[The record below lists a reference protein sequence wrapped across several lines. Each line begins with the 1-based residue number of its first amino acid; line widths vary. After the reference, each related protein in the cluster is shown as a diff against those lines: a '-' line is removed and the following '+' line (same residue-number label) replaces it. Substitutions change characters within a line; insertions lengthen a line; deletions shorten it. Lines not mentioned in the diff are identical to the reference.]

1 MKKIGLFV
9 FTLFLLFSC
18 SNDSSLSNSSNGE
31 VGGGNET
38 GKYGTI
44 VFFNESSYNV
54 NIHKDAFSGP
64 VIAELS
70 SGESKSVKVNASENY
85 GIGSTFSIGF
95 KTKVIDEIGLSCGEV
110 YAYGID
116 PNMQLNINVEEGKKY
131 TLQIPQP
138 SNLVF
143 ETAFLKIINASSMP
157 FELTKTSESFK
168 QAGNGVLSVPSGEI
182 GVYEIPSSTAGT
194 AFENYKLKSVF
205 DSYDVPSFLV
215 QHSKIYN
222 FTFDGTS
229 VSKTG
234 EESIVY

>member
-1 MKKIGLFV
+1 MKKISLFV

-18 SNDSSLSNSSNGE
+18 SNDSSFSNSSNDE
-31 VGGGNET
+31 VGGNET
-38 GKYGTI
+38 GRYGTI
-44 VFFNESSYNV
+44 VFFNESSYSV

-70 SGESKSVKVNASENY
+70 SGQSKSIKVNASENY

-95 KTKVIDEIGLSCGEV
+95 KTRVIDEIGLSCGEV

-116 PNMQLNINVEEGKKY
+116 PNMQLNLNVEEGKKY

-138 SNLVF
+138 SNLVY

-157 FELTKTSESFK
+157 FELTKSSVSFK

-182 GVYEIPSSTAGT
+182 GVYEIPSSTVGI

-205 DSYDVPSFLV
+205 ESYDVPSFFA